1 MYYKNSN
8 EVGSQS
14 YGFLFGFC
22 TSLGF
27 SLGSGYLSSGLGNLF
42 LPAFGFSSSPTH
54 HYKHTEKNKTKKKK
68 KMFWGNSI
76 KIASSWL
83 VEKISSFTIVHTLQY
98 CTQYDITQ
106 KYTWTRCRKSS
117 NMHSVLEFQKL
128 AQQFWMS

>member
-54 HYKHTEKNKTKKKK
+54 HYKHTEKNKTKK
-68 KMFWGNSI
+68 
-76 KIASSWL
+76 
-83 VEKISSFTIVHTLQY
+83 EKE
-98 CTQYDITQ
+98 
-106 KYTWTRCRKSS
+106 
-117 NMHSVLEFQKL
+117 NVLR
-128 AQQFWMS
+128 